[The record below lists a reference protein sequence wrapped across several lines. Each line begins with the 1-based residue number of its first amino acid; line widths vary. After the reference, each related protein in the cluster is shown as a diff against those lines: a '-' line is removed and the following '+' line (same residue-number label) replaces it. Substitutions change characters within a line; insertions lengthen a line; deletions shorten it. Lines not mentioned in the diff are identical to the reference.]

1 MATTLPGALFAK
13 ALVPT
18 IMWIAL
24 PSRFGV
30 KRFIAP
36 AIACSRYFTAKDRT
50 PKLVTPDPRA
60 AETRILITPGG
71 IDSPELSRIPR
82 VFRRLMPIRAP
93 RSLRNFLVPLAC

>member
-1 MATTLPGALFAK
+1 MATTLPGELFAR

-36 AIACSRYFTAKDRT
+36 AIACSRYFTAKECA
-50 PKLVTPDPRA
+50 PKLVTPDSSA
-60 AETRILITPGG
+60 AEARILITPGG
-71 IDSPELSRIPR
+71 IDSPEL
-82 VFRRLMPIRAP
+82 
-93 RSLRNFLVPLAC
+93 